1 MSLSNEDSLRI
12 NVMLRQKPRAVRI
25 DESRMVVHALT
36 DKGEARIQ
44 LNPDCREEL
53 YLRKVREL
61 LSTHVMGS
69 PGGYPV
75 YIRRWTRMGQER
87 DDDSL
92 KNLLQLGEPEAVTAV
107 VNTPDLSPELAELAW
122 WALPTAEV
130 ARQLLRS
137 PSVAQTPLGRELAS
151 YLIEFLPFEESHQAA
166 IDSVRLALTPGL
178 LESDQIA
185 ALWRKAKRR
194 QSYYIGFLHAIP
206 DDLPAQRPPH
216 ALHEAAQAL
225 AATSPQAPW
234 PNMLARVL
242 SASGQAFLGAT
253 EEVIHKLPNQ
263 DAAVELLEAIGG
275 YFSAIRPDQNRYRS
289 FEEIENR
296 VRSALRENSAD
307 LENLQQNA
315 PDLQPRIESCLALSM
330 VSEYVAAPIF
340 GHTDAIGSVMRKRL
354 APVTNVILDHIR
366 TLTTSA
372 KC

>member
-1 MSLSNEDSLRI
+1 MSLTNEDSLRI

-107 VNTPDLSPELAELAW
+107 VNTPQLSPELAELAW
-122 WALPTAEV
+122 WALPTAEI

-137 PSVAQTPLGRELAS
+137 SPVADTPLGRELAT
-151 YLIEFLPFEESHQAA
+151 YLIEFLPFEENHQAA
-166 IDSVRLALTPGL
+166 IDSVRLALKPGL
-178 LESDQIA
+178 LEPAHIE

-194 QSYYIGFLHAIP
+194 QSYFIGFLHTLP
-206 DDLPAQRPPH
+206 DDLPARLPPH
-216 ALHEAAQAL
+216 PLH
-225 AATSPQAPW
+225 ATLQNLENAPW
-234 PNMLARVL
+234 SAMLSRVL
-242 SASGQAFLGAT
+242 SSSGQAFLAT
-253 EEVIHKLPNQ
+253 AAEVFQKLPNQ
-263 DAAVELLEAIGG
+263 DAAVELLEAIGR
-275 YFSAIRPDQNRYRS
+275 YFSAIRPDDDCYR
-289 FEEIENR
+289 EIEAIEARARQAMSENPTALD
-296 VRSALRENSAD
+296 ALRQQSPD
-307 LENLQQNA
+307 LEALIQ
-315 PDLQPRIESCLALSM
+315 SCLALSM
-330 VSEYVAAPIF
+330 VSEYIAAPIF
-340 GHTDAIGSVMRKRL
+340 GHTDAIGTVMRKRL
-354 APVTNVILDHIR
+354 EPVTTPILEYIHR
-366 TLTTSA
+366 LRNR
-372 KC
+372 